1 MIQQIIKAID
11 AHKPIP
17 EVSVPDLMEMF
28 TIESINQ
35 YVLLNFF
42 N

>member
-17 EVSVPDLMEMF
+17 EVSIPGLMEMF
-28 TIESINQ
+28 TMQSINQ

-42 N
+42 S